1 MDIIIIIKNEC
12 HSNIIVDR
20 LQGWWKDT
28 FIRFDMIHERDRQ
41 TPHDDI
47 GPAYALHGAAKMKAT
62 KLMNRK

>member
-1 MDIIIIIKNEC
+1 
-12 HSNIIVDR
+12 
-20 LQGWWKDT
+20 
-28 FIRFDMIHERDRQ
+28 MIHERDRQ